1 MFSLLFANP
10 FSRMPLQSCLSAPT
24 LLLLQP
30 LQRTYATKR
39 FKQLGS
45 DRPPAPETEWTSYGG
60 RPFEAVVT
68 RVSTDKTV
76 AVERCM
82 YVRHPT
88 YKVEFKKRT
97 RLLAHDANNICHV
110 GDRVLVAKSRPF
122 SQQKHHVVKD
132 ILEKDPGVL
141 FLAKNPELFVSAV
154 TLRGTRREEMK
165 LRSLTKEE
173 KKERDAAA
181 AAAVAST
188 AASSSSSSLS
198 SAPNEQR

>member
-1 MFSLLFANP
+1 MFSHFFATH
-10 FSRMPLQSCLSAPT
+10 CLWRRSAGFAPT
-24 LLLLQP
+24 SGLQLSQP
-30 LQRTYATKR
+30 QRAWFATKKK
-39 FKQLGS
+39 FKQLGG

-76 AVERCM
+76 AVERFM

-97 RLLAHDANNICHV
+97 RLLVHDANNICHV

-122 SQQKHHVVKD
+122 SLQKHHAVLD

-141 FLAKNPELFVSAV
+141 FLAKNPNY
-154 TLRGTRREEMK
+154 TCLR
-165 LRSLTKEE
+165 
-173 KKERDAAA
+173 
-181 AAAVAST
+181 
-188 AASSSSSSLS
+188 
-198 SAPNEQR
+198 